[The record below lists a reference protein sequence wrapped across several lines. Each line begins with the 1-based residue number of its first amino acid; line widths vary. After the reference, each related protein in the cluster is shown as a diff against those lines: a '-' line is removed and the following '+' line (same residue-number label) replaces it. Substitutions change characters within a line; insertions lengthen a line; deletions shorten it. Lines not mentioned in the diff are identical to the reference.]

1 MGLSDNMQPA
11 TWAISIPFIVI
22 TGITC
27 LLRFYSRLYIS
38 KSFGVDDWF
47 MVAAAVSWLVTEGI
61 LCQMIIDGGG
71 RVDAPA
77 ENIAKITM
85 LLFIIEFVYILTQL
99 LIKLSFLTFYLR
111 VLSGSPT
118 YRLMV
123 FCAMGFTL
131 AQTIGVWLFYGL
143 QCIPLGTFF
152 NPSDYPEGH
161 CIPTPLTLYIPAS
174 LKAIDAKSDNNQNV
188 LTDLII
194 YILPIYP
201 VWTLQMSKK
210 RRLSL
215 IFCFTIGGG
224 TIIVSVLRFI
234 VLVQLASG
242 SRTTYVYGSV
252 DIVTTIEL
260 SIAIITGNMPSMVS
274 IYKEHVMR
282 TQGQSSDEK
291 PSHYELGTMSRSR
304 SRSRRTPARG
314 SVVLKSRDA
323 DNESEEELCNKGEI
337 MVTSHFNVTS
347 SENSRPGHTM
357 PSSYYKFTSESPTT
371 EINVVR

>member
-38 KSFGVDDWF
+38 KSFGADDWF
-47 MVAAAVSWLVTEGI
+47 MVAASVSWLVTEGI
-61 LCQMIIDGGG
+61 LCQMITDGGG

-85 LLFIIEFVYILTQL
+85 LLLIIEFVYILTQL

-111 VLSGSPT
+111 VLSGSPA

-131 AQTIGVWLFYGL
+131 AQTVAVWLFYGL

-152 NPSDYPEGH
+152 NPSAYPEGH

-174 LKAIDAKSDNNQNV
+174 LNV

-194 YILPIYP
+194 YLLPIYP

-210 RRLSL
+210 RRLGL

-274 IYKEHVMR
+274 IYKQHVMR
-282 TQGQSSDEK
+282 IHDQSSDGK
-291 PSHYELGTMSRSR
+291 PSPYELGTMSRSR
-304 SRSRRTPARG
+304 SRRTPAKG
-314 SVVLKSRDA
+314 SVALKSREA

-347 SENSRPGHTM
+347 SQNSRPGDTM

-371 EINVVR
+371 EIDVVR

>member
-1 MGLSDNMQPA
+1 
-11 TWAISIPFIVI
+11 
-22 TGITC
+22 
-27 LLRFYSRLYIS
+27 
-38 KSFGVDDWF
+38 
-47 MVAAAVSWLVTEGI
+47 
-61 LCQMIIDGGG
+61 
-71 RVDAPA
+71 
-77 ENIAKITM
+77 
-85 LLFIIEFVYILTQL
+85 
-99 LIKLSFLTFYLR
+99 
-111 VLSGSPT
+111 
-118 YRLMV
+118 
-123 FCAMGFTL
+123 MGFTL
-131 AQTIGVWLFYGL
+131 AQTVAVWLFYGL

-152 NPSDYPEGH
+152 NPSAYPEGH

-174 LKAIDAKSDNNQNV
+174 LVSDLPLHSPCGYILPADPLMLNRGNNQNV

-194 YILPIYP
+194 YLLPIYP

-210 RRLSL
+210 RRLGL

-274 IYKEHVMR
+274 IYKQHVMR
-282 TQGQSSDEK
+282 IHDQSSDGK
-291 PSHYELGTMSRSR
+291 PSPYELGTMSRSR
-304 SRSRRTPARG
+304 SRRTPAKG
-314 SVVLKSRDA
+314 SVALKSREA

-347 SENSRPGHTM
+347 SQNSRPGDTM

-371 EINVVR
+371 EIDVVR